1 MFYGFFIA
9 YWKNALAI
17 CYGIWY
23 TKLVR
28 KITKRYQNDEE
39 KITPAQRRDDMKMKK
54 TLCALL
60 SMAMLI
66 PTISMAA
73 LADDMYEDDIQLYD
87 ETSEVYAQNDG
98 AVEDVS
104 TVSDDTGSEDVIQPY
119 DETAEELQPYS
130 ETADI
135 SYDVAEETAQVSDEM
150 TDAYAE
156 EEETLDEAAMIAG
169 MEEQINAAGAQCNA
183 PMQQYKQAASVSSV
197 FSDVS
202 SSAWYTQAIQ
212 YVYSNGM
219 MKGTGD
225 GTFQPTST
233 LTRAEIVQI
242 LYGRAGNPGY
252 PTTQKFSD
260 VPKSAW
266 YFKAVQWAASIGVVE
281 GTGYGQFSPNAKVTR
296 EQLAVILYHY
306 FGNGSSSKS
315 LSSFA
320 DSGKVA
326 SWAKTAVRWAV
337 QMNVISGATNGSG
350 LYIKPQ
356 GSATRAEGAQM
367 LMNLLTKGAYDV
379 DLQTNYPY
387 SEYNWPGG
395 SGKTIYTS
403 ACGPSTMRNILVNL
417 CGTQVT
423 IAEICKLCQ
432 QSGARVDGGTLAY
445 AMLEAVQETYGGFTY
460 KYTTDDKTARAH
472 VANGGMA
479 LCHTKGTN
487 KVFSTGGHFVAM
499 AGANSSKVTIID
511 SYITANKWSSY
522 NRSSYITQTAL
533 KGVVTTSTS
542 TSDASFDYYYLI
554 SKA

>member
-1 MFYGFFIA
+1 
-9 YWKNALAI
+9 
-17 CYGIWY
+17 
-23 TKLVR
+23 
-28 KITKRYQNDEE
+28 
-39 KITPAQRRDDMKMKK
+39 MKMKK

-66 PTISMAA
+66 PTVSMAA
-73 LADDMYEDDIQLYD
+73 LADDMYEDDILLYD
-87 ETSEVYAQNDG
+87 ETSEVYAQAEG
-98 AVEDVS
+98 EAVDELTQADAVTASDEQMAEDAAQLDS
-104 TVSDDTGSEDVIQPY
+104 QTQTDV
-119 DETAEELQPYS
+119 TEE
-130 ETADI
+130 A
-135 SYDVAEETAQVSDEM
+135 AQVSDEPA
-150 TDAYAE
+150 DAYAE
-156 EEETLDEAAMIAG
+156 EEETLDEAALIAG
-169 MEEQINAAGAQCNA
+169 MEDQINAAGAQYSA
-183 PMQQYKQAASVSSV
+183 PIQQYKQAALVSAV

-219 MKGTGD
+219 MKGTGN
-225 GTFQPTST
+225 GMFQPTST
-233 LTRAEIVQI
+233 LTRAEIVQV

-266 YFKAVQWAASIGVVE
+266 YFQAVQWATSIGVVD
-281 GTGYGQFSPNAKVTR
+281 GTGSGKFSPNEKVTR
-296 EQLAVILYHY
+296 EQLAVILYRY
-306 FGNGSSSKS
+306 FGNGSSTTS

-320 DSGKVA
+320 DSGSVS
-326 SWAKTAVRWAV
+326 SWSKTAVRWAV
-337 QMNVISGATNGSG
+337 QMNVINGSKSG
-350 LYIKPQ
+350 SKLYIKPK
-356 GSATRAEGAQM
+356 SSTTRAEGAQM

-423 IAEICKLCQ
+423 IADICKLCQ
-432 QSGARVDGGTLAY
+432 ECGARVDGGTLAY
-445 AMLEAVQETYGGFTY
+445 SMLEAVQETYGGFTY
-460 KYTTDDKTARAH
+460 KYTTDDATARAH

-479 LCHTKGTN
+479 LCHTTGSN
-487 KVFSTGGHFVAM
+487 KVFSTGGHFVTM
-499 AGANSSKVTIID
+499 AAATSSKVTIID
-511 SYITANKWSSY
+511 SYITDNKWSSY
-522 NRSSYITQTAL
+522 NRSSYITQTSL